1 MVTHIF
7 GDFVRNFTNLTN
19 SYFNRLKLKSEKKN
33 EAKKVVIIHKCFLII
48 LFMLSLILMKVLPK
62 R

>member
-33 EAKKVVIIHKCFLII
+33 EAKKVGIIHKCFLII

>member
-48 LFMLSLILMKVLPK
+48 LFTLSLILTKVLPK

>member
-7 GDFVRNFTNLTN
+7 GDFVRNFTKLTN

-33 EAKKVVIIHKCFLII
+33 EAKKVGIIHKYFLII

>member
-48 LFMLSLILMKVLPK
+48 LFMLSLILTKVLPK

>member
-48 LFMLSLILMKVLPK
+48 LFMLSVSDLNESAS
-62 R
+62 